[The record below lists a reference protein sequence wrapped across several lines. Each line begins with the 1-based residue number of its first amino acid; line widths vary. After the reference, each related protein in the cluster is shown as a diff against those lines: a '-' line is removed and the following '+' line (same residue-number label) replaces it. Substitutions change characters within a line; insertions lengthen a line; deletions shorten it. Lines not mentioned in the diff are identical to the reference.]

1 MGVEDFAYF
10 IENTPG
16 AFFTLGVKNQSKGI
30 DSPAHNG
37 LFDIDED
44 ALPIGVEIQIMNIY
58 SAYNKK

>member
-16 AFFTLGVKNQSKGI
+16 AFFTLGVKNTEKGI
-30 DSPAHNG
+30 DNPAHNG

-44 ALPIGVEIQIMNIY
+44 ALPIGVEMQIMNIY
-58 SAYNKK
+58 SAYSKR